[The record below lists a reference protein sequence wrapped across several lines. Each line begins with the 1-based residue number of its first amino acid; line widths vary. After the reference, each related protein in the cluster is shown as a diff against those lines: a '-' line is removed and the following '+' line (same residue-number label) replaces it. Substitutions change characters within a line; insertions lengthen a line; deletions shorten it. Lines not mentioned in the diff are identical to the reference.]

1 MWHTIATAGMFYVI
15 LDYNIVQIVDTVEMP
30 QEKRKIFVNF
40 STKTGAEILYG
51 VEPNQDSAQ

>member
-1 MWHTIATAGMFYVI
+1 MFYII
-15 LDYNIVQIVDTVEMP
+15 LGYNIADIVDTVEMP
-30 QEKRKIFVNF
+30 QGKLKLFVNF